1 MRRAPRARRQLGH
14 LQLVEDDQRASYPP
28 LPPAGQV
35 SQAAPAAALAVAATA
50 TAPVAVPPAAQATA
64 QATAQAEPA
73 TADLAGAQAPV

>member
-35 SQAAPAAALAVAATA
+35 SQAATAAAIAGAAEPLATA
-50 TAPVAVPPAAQATA
+50 AEPPAAVA
-64 QATAQAEPA
+64 QSATAQAEPA